1 MKTIATTRRTVKVR
15 DIPASWGV
23 ALPDDPEAPVTV
35 WISRAEPRSGRPLV
49 DFIGSGK
56 GVHKT
61 RAAADSYMGTS
72 KNGMPRSREV
82 E

>member
-23 ALPDDPEAPVTV
+23 ALPDDSEAPVTV
-35 WISRAEPRSGRPLV
+35 WISPAGTRSERRRV

-56 GVHKT
+56 GIHAT
-61 RAAADSYMGTS
+61 RVAADTYIH
-72 KNGMPRSREV
+72 RLRE
-82 E
+82 EWRN